1 MATQTIN
8 YNLIKPEGT
17 DQYQQF
23 ITWFANNMDIIDQYL
38 GQGSGGVSDVQ
49 VDGTS
54 VVTAGVA
61 NILLQS
67 VSNLANYYLKSETYT
82 QAEVD
87 ALISAVSTI
96 SIEVVQALPTTNIKT
111 NVIYLVPKSPSQT
124 NNYYDEYINT
134 TGTSAGWE
142 LIGDTEI
149 DLSNYV
155 TFTDL
160 NTELADYV
168 TSSGLTTILASY
180 YTKTQTDNLLSAK
193 QDNLTFVNVTD
204 QTGNTVT
211 VLPFKITG
219 SVANGF
225 DVTY

>member
-1 MATQTIN
+1 MATQTTN

-17 DQYQQF
+17 DPYQQF

-38 GQGSGGVSDVQ
+38 GQASGAVTDVQ

-67 VSNLANYYLKSETYT
+67 VNNLANYYLKSETYT

-87 ALISAVSTI
+87 ALIGAISTI
-96 SIEVVQALPTTNIKT
+96 SIEVVQALPTSNIKT

-160 NTELADYV
+160 NTALADYV

-180 YTKTQTDNLLSAK
+180 YTKTQTDNLLSGK

-204 QTGNTVT
+204 KTGNTVT